1 MHLDIRTTF
10 AGLALATA
18 ALAGDAMA
26 QSPSSADTSCAWDAR
41 CNAPGAT
48 LTLVE
53 TDRAKKSNAG
63 TTITYRAST
72 AGLPAGH
79 AYTLWMRRI
88 DGRAQW
94 IVAGYAADPAGGMRC
109 ADRAAFA
116 ELAKQA
122 GDGWC
127 PVPFDSLTFGLGA
140 MMPGEPVEFALRAAD
155 GSAAAYA
162 RVVPH
167 PVQAT
172 ADGCTLA
179 VSVADPSRK
188 SVLVSGSGFAPGE
201 RVRRTSIS
209 GGETMQDS
217 ATVAAD
223 GTLPPT
229 MLLPATKG
237 AGRGGEATLEVAG
250 SKCAVRLPYVWGNK
264 LRAI

>member
-10 AGLALATA
+10 VGIALAAA
-18 ALAGDAMA
+18 ALTGRAEA
-26 QSPSSADTSCAWDAR
+26 QSAARADSSCSWDAR
-41 CNAPGAT
+41 CNAPGAS

-53 TDRAKKSNAG
+53 TGRTSQPKGG
-63 TTITYRAST
+63 TAVSYRAT
-72 AGLPAGH
+72 AAGLPAGH
-79 AYTLWMRRI
+79 AYTLWMRRL

-94 IVAGYAADPAGGMRC
+94 IVAGYAADAAGGMRC

-116 ELAKQA
+116 DLAKQA

-127 PVPFDSLTFGLGA
+127 PVAFDSLTLGVSA
-140 MMPGEPVEFALRAAD
+140 MMPGEPVEFALRASD
-155 GSAAAYA
+155 GSTAAYT
-162 RVVPH
+162 RIVPH
-167 PVQAT
+167 PVEAT

-179 VSVADPSRK
+179 VRLADPARK

-201 RVRRTSIS
+201 RVRRTSLS

-229 MLLPATKG
+229 ILFPATKG
-237 AGRGGEATLEVAG
+237 SGRGGDASLEVAG
-250 SKCAVRLPYVWGNK
+250 SKCAVRLPYAWGNR
-264 LRAI
+264 LRPI